1 MQQLGPQ
8 PGTVYLVGAGPGD
21 PGLVTVRAT
30 ELLAGADVIVYDG
43 LVNPLLLDLAP
54 ASAERV
60 YAGKKRGRAAET
72 QDAIHAVLIARARAG
87 RAVIRLKGGDPFMF
101 GRGGEECQALVAAGI
116 PFEVVPGVSA
126 ATAVAAYAGIP
137 LTHRDVASTVAFAT
151 AHEADDKA
159 FAAVD
164 AAELARVGTVV
175 LFMGVQSLAR
185 SSAELIG
192 AGRAP
197 STPVA
202 VIRWGTLPAQEVITG
217 TLADIAERAHHLR
230 PPGLVVIGGVVAL
243 RDSIAWAERRPLHG
257 ARILVTRPR
266 AQAGELLVALARL
279 GAEPIA
285 CPVIAIEP
293 ATGDDAAA
301 LEAALARPAA
311 IIAFTSSNAVDAVMD
326 CLDATGRDARS
337 LAGATLASVGA
348 ATTRALAAH
357 SLRADLTVPPA
368 DVARGASA
376 LAELLIA
383 RGVAGQRI
391 LFPRAADGRDELPR
405 LLGAAGA
412 SVDTVTAYHTVRTP
426 AAELTTPLAR
436 LAAGEVDLVACM
448 SPSAADAL
456 AALAPAEV
464 LARPRW
470 VAGGA
475 TTAAALA
482 RLGLPV
488 AAEGAMPAA
497 LITAWAARARAGSG

>member
-1 MQQLGPQ
+1 MREAGPQ

-21 PGLVTVRAT
+21 PGLCTVRAT

-54 ASAERV
+54 ASAERI

-72 QDAIHAVLIARARAG
+72 QEQIHAVLIARARAG

-164 AAELARVGTVV
+164 AAELARFGTVV

-197 STPVA
+197 TTPVA
-202 VIRWGTLPAQEVITG
+202 VIRWGTLPAQEVVIG

-293 ATGDDAAA
+293 VADGSAEAAQLA
-301 LEAALARPAA
+301 AALARPAA
-311 IIAFTSSNAVDAVMD
+311 VIAFTSSNAVDAVTRS
-326 CLDATGRDARS
+326 LEAGGGDARS

-357 SLRADLTVPPA
+357 GLRADVTVPPA
-368 DVARGASA
+368 DVGRGASA

-383 RGVAGQRI
+383 RGVAGQRV
-391 LFPRAADGRDELPR
+391 LYPRAADGRDELPQ

-426 AAELTTPLAR
+426 AAELTPALAR

-448 SPSAADAL
+448 SPSAAEAL
-456 AALAPAEV
+456 AALVPPEV

-470 VAGGA
+470 VASGA

-482 RLGLPV
+482 HLGLPV

-497 LITAWAARARAGSG
+497 LITAWAARAGSR